1 MSLDEKLGKDPAPAA
16 IRYLVLLSALTCA
29 ITAITFLPEI
39 SGASTQEQ
47 NFYQSAIPG
56 FTFFCGVSM
65 VEWLAL
71 RRSRK
76 MVSNIANV
84 IPFVGPYGFTLVV
97 EFVKILALFYA
108 TNMYVQQVD
117 GASSSAFFLHQLT
130 SIAIIFMVVITKVA
144 RERLEQL
151 AEKNISKTMLNL
163 LPTLLVIALFLG
175 TYAVEIAGLGTPR
188 QRNKFGSYTEKDI
201 EWSMFNTPT
210 WDATYI
216 LENLLDQFT
225 AGLSMPDVP
234 LFNVTSDQSDPQDPI
249 VYWRLS
255 SLESYEYT
263 GKPPYTTDWNPTD
276 SVKRVLSPD
285 PVVPNT
291 TYSHIISPSERT
303 ASFTVK
309 LPLNHSDSVADVTI
323 HPSFSNYLPTTWNG
337 YKGSYISSNSFNLIG
352 ADGQP
357 LSPTTTQAREIFP
370 NAFASDLLGMDAN
383 IRVDETSDEEGV
395 FEYTMDYLSPNIQ
408 MAAAFSLLRN
418 ESEYLRCVDATTW
431 AAIKSLYLQLPNTQ
445 AEMPSQIYVETQGGL
460 IYPIFNNYSD
470 WAPTVVSTA
479 VNWNLS
485 TQTVFGQA
493 YSNMQKLGNQSVYTF
508 DEQMWLGMQTG
519 TMDHPQ
525 QYEDYNE
532 WFLNRQS
539 GVSLHFASAYATI
552 MRLQNIPSRVV
563 IGYIGGNDSADYYP
577 NRVITSRFLHA
588 WAEVLVPIDTIPL
601 LPGGERLEWISFDP
615 LLSYLASRYGISLP
629 QDIVPTSSEEQ
640 TTTIRPDYDLEGRGI
655 AQAYIDDADFRDNGS
670 GDWII
675 QRVTLNYTGLTPSPY
690 TLYDGDHVNLS
701 IRLITIPSVNT
712 WLPYQGAKIEFYY
725 GILGENKTG
734 TFLDNDTTNSQGV
747 ATIEFDID
755 TAKLGVRTIYFYA
768 EVVGLGTQQPR
779 AGISLP
785 YEIKFF

>member
-1 MSLDEKLGKDPAPAA
+1 
-16 IRYLVLLSALTCA
+16 
-29 ITAITFLPEI
+29 
-39 SGASTQEQ
+39 
-47 NFYQSAIPG
+47 
-56 FTFFCGVSM
+56 
-65 VEWLAL
+65 
-71 RRSRK
+71 
-76 MVSNIANV
+76 
-84 IPFVGPYGFTLVV
+84 
-97 EFVKILALFYA
+97 
-108 TNMYVQQVD
+108 MYVQQVD

-130 SIAIIFMVVITKVA
+130 SIAIIFMLVISKVA

-151 AEKNISKTMLNL
+151 AERNVSKTMLNL
-163 LPTLLVIALFLG
+163 LPTLLVLALFLG

-188 QRNKFGSYTEKDI
+188 QRSKFGSYTEKEID
-201 EWSMFNTPT
+201 WSMFNTPT

-225 AGLSMPDVP
+225 AGLRTPDIP

-249 VYWRLS
+249 VYWRLG

-285 PVVPNT
+285 PVEPNI

-309 LPLNHSDSVADVTI
+309 LPLNYSDSVADVTV
-323 HPSFSNYLPTTWNG
+323 HPSFSNYLPSTWNG

-370 NAFASDLLGMDAN
+370 NAFESDLLGMDAN

-408 MAAAFSLLRN
+408 MTAAFSLTRN

-431 AAIKSLYLQLPNTQ
+431 DAIKSLYLQFPNTQ
-445 AEMPSQIYVETQGGL
+445 AEMPSPIYVETQGGL
-460 IYPIFNNYSD
+460 ITPTFNNYSD
-470 WAPTVVSTA
+470 WAPTVTSTA
-479 VNWNLS
+479 AAWNLP

-493 YSNMQKLGNQSVYTF
+493 YSNMQKLGNQSLYTF
-508 DEQMWLGMQTG
+508 DEQMWLGTQTG
-519 TMDHPQ
+519 ATMAHPEP
-525 QYEDYNE
+525 YEDYNE
-532 WFLNRQS
+532 WFLNRGS

-563 IGYIGGNDSADYYP
+563 IGYIGGNDSAGYYP
-577 NRVITSRFLHA
+577 DRVITSRFLHA

-601 LPGGERLEWISFDP
+601 LPGGERVEWLSFDP
-615 LLSYLASRYGISLP
+615 LLSYLASQYGIDLP
-629 QDIVPTSSEEQ
+629 QDIIPTSSEEQ

-655 AQAYIDDADFRDNGS
+655 AQAFIDDADFRDNGS

-675 QRVTLNYTGLTPSPY
+675 QRVTVNYTGLLPSPY
-690 TLYDGDHVNLS
+690 TLYDGDHINLS

-712 WLPYQGAKIEFYY
+712 WLPYQGATIAFYY

-734 TFLDNDTTNSQGV
+734 TPLENGTTNSQGV

-755 TAKLGVRTIYFYA
+755 VAVFGVRTIYFYA

-779 AGISLP
+779 AGLSLP
-785 YEIKFF
+785 YKIEFF

>member
-1 MSLDEKLGKDPAPAA
+1 MSFDEKLEKDPAPAA
-16 IRYLVLLSALTCA
+16 IRYLVLLSALTSF
-29 ITAITFLPEI
+29 ITAISFLPGL

-47 NFYQSAIPG
+47 NFFQSAIPS
-56 FTFFCGVSM
+56 FTFFVVVSI
-65 VEWLAL
+65 VEWFAL
-71 RRSRK
+71 RRSRN
-76 MVSNIANV
+76 VTSNIADV
-84 IPFVGPYGFTLVV
+84 IPFVGPYGFAFAV

-130 SIAIIFMVVITKVA
+130 SIAIIFMLVISKVA

-151 AEKNISKTMLNL
+151 AEKNVSKTMLNL
-163 LPTLLVIALFLG
+163 LPTLLVLALFLG
-175 TYAVEIAGLGTPR
+175 TYAVEITGLGTPR
-188 QRNKFGSYTEKDI
+188 QRSKFGSYTEKEID
-201 EWSMFNTPT
+201 WSMFNTPT

-225 AGLSMPDVP
+225 AGLSTPDIP

-249 VYWRLS
+249 VYWRLR

-276 SVKRVLSPD
+276 SVKRVLSPI
-285 PVVPNT
+285 PVEPNT
-291 TYSHIISPSERT
+291 TYSYIISPSERT

-309 LPLNHSDSVADVTI
+309 LPLNYSDSVADFTV
-323 HPSFSNYLPTTWNG
+323 HPSFSNYLPSTWNG

-357 LSPTTTQAREIFP
+357 LSTTTKQAREVFP

-408 MAAAFSLLRN
+408 MIAAFSLLRN

-431 AAIKSLYLQLPNTQ
+431 AAIKSLYLQIPD
-445 AEMPSQIYVETQGGL
+445 EMPDQAYVGGGT
-460 IYPIFNNYSD
+460 ISPTDYSD

-479 VNWNLS
+479 TDWNLS
-485 TQTVFGQA
+485 TQTVFSQA
-493 YSNMQKLGNQSVYTF
+493 YSNMQKLGNQSVYQF
-508 DEQMWLGMQTG
+508 DESMWLGTQTG
-519 TMDHPQ
+519 ATMAHPEE
-525 QYEDYNE
+525 YEDYNE
-532 WFLNRQS
+532 WFLGRRS

-563 IGYIGGNDSADYYP
+563 IGYIGGNDSAGYYP
-577 NRVITSRFLHA
+577 DRVITSRFLHA

-601 LPGGERLEWISFDP
+601 LPGGERVEWLSFDP
-615 LLSYLASRYGISLP
+615 LLSYLASRYGIDLP
-629 QDIVPTSSEEQ
+629 QDIIPTSSEEQ

-655 AQAYIDDADFRDNGS
+655 VQAYLDDADFRDNGS

-675 QRVTLNYTGLTPSPY
+675 QRVTVNYTGLTPSPY

-712 WLPYQGAKIEFYY
+712 WLPYQGATIEFYY
-725 GILGENKTG
+725 GILGENETG
-734 TFLDNDTTNSQGV
+734 TFLYNDTTNSQGV

-755 TAKLGVRTIYFYA
+755 TAIFGVRTIYFYA

-779 AGISLP
+779 AGVSLP
-785 YEIKFF
+785 YKIQFF